1 MKWSAMLRK
10 IATRFYREDS
20 GSITVESM
28 LILPILIWCYL
39 GTFVFFDA
47 FRAQS
52 INVKAGYTLGDTL
65 SRETGYVTPAYMNSL
80 FSLQQFLVDTFEP
93 VQLRITVFRYTAS
106 DDSYRVRWSQARGG
120 GAPLST
126 AALGTLRGSLPE
138 MANNDIAIL
147 TETWVGYEPAF
158 DVGIQ
163 PFTFSDLV
171 VTRPRFASQLCW
183 NSQNNG
189 TIATATC

>member
-1 MKWSAMLRK
+1 MQGFTMLRRL
-10 IATRFYREDS
+10 AQRFRRDET

-39 GTFVFFDA
+39 GTFVFFDG

-52 INVKAGYTLGDTL
+52 INIKAGYTLGDTL
-65 SRETGYVTPAYMNSL
+65 SRETGYVTPEYMDSL
-80 FSLQQFLVDTFEP
+80 FSLQQFLVDTVEP

-120 GAPLST
+120 AT
-126 AALGTLRGSLPE
+126 ALTTAGLGTLRDFLPD
-138 MANNDIAIL
+138 MADNDIAIL

-183 NSQNNG
+183 NSVNDG
-189 TIATATC
+189 TLATATC